1 MAASCLSE
9 LIDDKVAL
17 GMTHVGGGRFAFYAK
32 RFSPRKASIR
42 LRVLEPLAA
51 LREAGVAVAR
61 CPLLRRPIGYDVVV
75 ISKAFGRR
83 AMKVAKAVTATR
95 SGLIFDICDNRFANN
110 RCRKSVRHNLRAINL
125 LCRADLVTV
134 PTERM
139 GRLLIQ
145 SVPEI
150 SDRVRIV
157 PDMLDDMSGPAA
169 RLSPIARWRLA
180 RLDDFLARHGD
191 ALHCVWFG
199 NNMPGVAGLCQ
210 LHDRIA
216 ELERFALR
224 QPVTLTIISN
234 DSALYRRASAQW
246 GIPHHYIPWALT
258 SFPHALRRHRVAII
272 PVPRNDYTA
281 GKSINRPAT
290 AMMAGLG
297 VIADSIES
305 YEELRPFIVLDDW
318 QAGLVRYAFD
328 WAGERDRLAAGRAY
342 LDGHYGRTRIAQ
354 RWADV
359 LREAAA
365 RRNVKG

>member
-1 MAASCLSE
+1 
-9 LIDDKVAL
+9 
-17 GMTHVGGGRFAFYAK
+17 MTHVGRGRFAFYAK

-51 LREAGVAVAR
+51 LREAGLGVAR
-61 CPLLRRPIGYDVVV
+61 YPLLRRPIGYDVVV
-75 ISKAFGRR
+75 ISKAFGRG
-83 AMKVAKAVTATR
+83 AMKVAKAAAAAR
-95 SGLIFDICDNRFANN
+95 SSLVFDICDNRFANN
-110 RCRKSVRHNLRAINL
+110 RCKKSARHSLRTNHL
-125 LCRADLVTV
+125 LGCADLVTV

-157 PDMLDDMSGPAA
+157 PDMLDDMSGHAV
-169 RLSPIARWRLA
+169 RLSVIDRWRLGQ
-180 RLDDFLARHGD
+180 LDDFLARHGD

-199 NNMPGVAGLCQ
+199 NNMPGIAGLCQ

-216 ELERFALR
+216 ELERFATR
-224 QPVTLTIISN
+224 HPVTLTIISN
-234 DSALYRRASAQW
+234 KPALYRRASMHW
-246 GIPHHYIPWALT
+246 GIPHHYIPWTLA
-258 SFPHALRRHRVAII
+258 SFPHALRRHRVAVI
-272 PVPRNDYTA
+272 PVPQNDYTA

-318 QAGLVRYAFD
+318 QAGLARYALD
-328 WAGERDRLAAGRAY
+328 WAGERDRLAAGQAH
-342 LDGHYGRTRIAQ
+342 LNMHYGRTQIAQ
-354 RWADV
+354 RWAEV
-359 LREAAA
+359 LREAEA
-365 RRNVKG
+365 RRNMQG